1 MLDSE
6 SASSDLSDASSL
18 SSDNSSGSEADIPK
32 PPHPSSSSS
41 FSSSFASSQPPTR
54 TKLGLSKP
62 SASSASD
69 SASQSSADEDSSDL
83 DDDGNGGQGK
93 RPPRHILANKQY
105 PTTTPKVRKSKN
117 TAAKQSSNAPISLSA
132 SQPVYSHQEI
142 TEGTLAHSL
151 SAASRPHQQPHA
163 AAPARGRGRG
173 RGRVPLAGHGSR
185 KYGGSGPTVID
196 FTSSSPPPEGHDQ
209 SITQRMK
216 ASTPTLPPSHTSALA
231 AQQPQPVGF
240 DREKKELSADRPK
253 PASKKAAGGANSKE
267 KKPGARKVGRPKSVS
282 KDVYCICRGPYDGIE
297 FMIACDRCEEWFHGR
312 CIGMKP
318 QEAKKSNHY
327 YCETCQRIRKMLGVA
342 TEEPPKAVKAK
353 DPNRKSSDKRGRKKR
368 PPVDPAIPEHQQ
380 QPSSSA
386 PGSAYSLYTDPV
398 DFAVDQSSAG
408 GAVLTDQHSTVAFER
423 TQIPP
428 LSLGAQSALESNSV
442 SLPRGLDIQQGRES
456 IPLARYEASSN
467 TTLASVAS
475 TASISA
481 PQDRP
486 IPSIRSAPMMTE
498 DDEDEEVCPVCDFQ
512 CTCNTNADSA
522 TEAAVLTVTAAAPS
536 GDDQHTYSAIKVP
549 FQPNIASR
557 AGSAD
562 PGHAGHHPSAEDSTS
577 AVVDD
582 IHVKDSTSEDD
593 SFRTSHKNPMSTPT
607 SQRRPSILRRSGKGI
622 GKAPYLLQTTKRNE
636 ALQRR
641 GKSLKGGKAALHL
654 YQQSIQSSG
663 SEMSDIYSEDGGD
676 LETKGPGRDH
686 YSRMAP
692 DGSAPT
698 QRLHARYAS
707 DSDDEREEEGDD
719 ILSLSSSSTLSD
731 FEEDESTDRGEAQSD
746 RTRWTDQRATSYS
759 DSSTRPAAGKRWSQS
774 HVVLTAA
781 SIRQHQ
787 ESSLPPD
794 ERTRASAEGPA
805 VVKKRGPGRPRKHK
819 DPLVVSLQ
827 DEEALYTPA
836 VIASRKAAAVAQ
848 PLKRGPKKEAQ
859 APVKSMSRPEFPFIA
874 YDPDV
879 AEDVAALHAIES
891 DNEDSGV
898 VSGPPSTIA
907 NRLADLSDDDDIFG
921 DGDLSDELSGDLSD
935 IPSEDLDDLSD
946 DGLDFSSSDEEDD
959 TSSSSGPREF
969 HYSELEEQDESLVDS
984 DSSINSI
991 TSNSSDSTDS
1001 ASDSEVEVFLRDL
1014 TDPDEEQY
1022 EYEHEGSEDL
1032 IDDEELLRLE
1042 EQERLFL
1049 AKAHGL
1055 HDVFSEEDSDP
1066 GRNPFESSDDEDN
1079 GYDQAPDED
1088 EYGYPDEFYDDEY
1101 YEDDYEDMDDMEIL
1115 EQLTG
1120 VQSDMQALMMIPPEQ
1135 QEQLLLLQHYAEI
1148 HRQQQE
1154 QQLQDGQVRQGEM
1167 LHIQNS
1173 STDHFQRHAEHGSPV
1188 SELLSSDLLPQ
1199 FDVHVPDLDAV
1210 SEQLAASLAS
1220 SLASSMAESMSG
1232 QNQDASLF
1240 SAQSATED
1248 SLSINLQDH
1257 SSTQQVA
1264 ALKNHGDLDEAHS
1277 SVSSGSTPSISTD
1290 SSALTWAAP
1299 TSMTPTTPTTPNTLN
1314 IIPTPANTP
1323 SPPERAVGE
1332 SPSSTST
1339 AASTLPPQHTPSI
1352 STKAPK
1358 SVSYQKGQSSAG
1370 KVQTLPNSASYKPLS
1385 SIVAVPTIGGRPVQP
1400 ILPKLAPGE
1409 SLSGLSPFAKAH
1421 AAETQFALLNQ
1432 TRLQHGGPSVF
1443 KEAAQRA
1450 LGGVAHNTTP
1460 VPEDP
1465 ASGDTTDDASPN
1477 MHSSE
1482 FKKRKGDDA
1491 KGKETVVGQGK
1502 RRRLSTVGTKSVTK
1516 NSAVSLSQGTPM
1528 DPAHLIGSLA
1538 SSTYSPASTSTSMAS
1553 MSSLST
1559 GESSGSSSLAGFDFL
1574 KVSMP
1579 FIDPAA
1585 RIIAPTAAKHQRHRK
1600 SSLKGKELKQSD
1612 SGVLPMDD
1620 LLDTSALYGRSSSR
1634 SPSPDRVMAG
1644 AGDGDSEMSQSIL
1657 KDLNRWERVPI
1668 GTFRKSRRPSSSYVG
1683 LQSALKFGNVSMPAT
1698 LLADHQQQ
1706 QQLLPQES
1714 QRPQRRTLGVR
1725 RHRTSSNAAD
1735 FMSSLQRKEAIMQ
1748 DRLLKSKH
1756 HQYRQRATSISQPST
1771 GAHVGMLLE
1780 GFSSQDGRH
1789 SHGSGSLH
1797 RTQSSFGSLER
1808 PLVPGTNPM
1817 RRRKRAGSSA
1827 ADILGTGHRAPGRQP
1842 SINQQLST
1850 PSSDLNMDLHTGL
1863 GIGLGELASNGISS
1877 SKDGHSSQ
1885 GTGRANGLEDLMT
1898 DSNQLPSSAC
1908 PTPLHSPLFSAT
1920 SASGRVHH
1928 HNSGEAIIT
1937 QSSKNSL
1944 GDDDVPRGEDA
1955 IVSHLELDI
1964 GKEMDGFHE
1973 RLMAKI
1979 KADSEEP

>member
-1 MLDSE
+1 
-6 SASSDLSDASSL
+6 
-18 SSDNSSGSEADIPK
+18 
-32 PPHPSSSSS
+32 
-41 FSSSFASSQPPTR
+41 
-54 TKLGLSKP
+54 
-62 SASSASD
+62 
-69 SASQSSADEDSSDL
+69 
-83 DDDGNGGQGK
+83 
-93 RPPRHILANKQY
+93 
-105 PTTTPKVRKSKN
+105 
-117 TAAKQSSNAPISLSA
+117 
-132 SQPVYSHQEI
+132 
-142 TEGTLAHSL
+142 
-151 SAASRPHQQPHA
+151 
-163 AAPARGRGRG
+163 
-173 RGRVPLAGHGSR
+173 
-185 KYGGSGPTVID
+185 
-196 FTSSSPPPEGHDQ
+196 
-209 SITQRMK
+209 MK
-216 ASTPTLPPSHTSALA
+216 ASTPTPSPSHINALA
-231 AQQPQPVGF
+231 TQQLQPVSL
-240 DREKKELSADRPK
+240 DRDKEPSVDRPK
-253 PASKKAAGGANSKE
+253 ATPKKVAGGTSSKE
-267 KKPGARKVGRPKSVS
+267 KKAGARKVGRPKSVS

-342 TEEPPKAVKAK
+342 AEEPSKPVKTK

-368 PPVDPAIPEHQQ
+368 PAVDPALDDHLL
-380 QPSSSA
+380 QPFSSA
-386 PGSAYSLYTDPV
+386 LGSAQSLHTNPMHY
-398 DFAVDQSSAG
+398 ALDQSLAG
-408 GAVLTDQHSTVAFER
+408 GAVLSNQHPTLMAAER
-423 TQIPP
+423 SQIAPI
-428 LSLGAQSALESNSV
+428 SLQMPAAVESSSVSAL
-442 SLPRGLDIQQGRES
+442 RGVDVQQGRES
-456 IPLARYEASSN
+456 IPPARYDASPN
-467 TTLASVAS
+467 IPS
-475 TASISA
+475 TPVSGGVNASA
-481 PQDRP
+481 PQARP
-486 IPSIRSAPMMTE
+486 TPPIRSAPMTAD

-512 CTCNTNADSA
+512 CTCNTNADSG

-536 GDDQHTYSAIKVP
+536 GDDEHTYSAIKVP
-549 FQPNIASR
+549 FQPSIPS
-557 AGSAD
+557 GTGFAD
-562 PGHAGHHPSAEDSTS
+562 SGHERHDSFIEDSTTS
-577 AVVDD
+577 AVVDTT
-582 IHVKDSTSEDD
+582 IVKGNISEDD

-622 GKAPYLLQTTKRNE
+622 GKAPYLLQISKRDE
-636 ALQRR
+636 ILHRR

-676 LETKGPGRDH
+676 LEMRGRGRDH
-686 YSRMAP
+686 CSRMAL
-692 DGSAPT
+692 DSSGST
-698 QRLHARYAS
+698 QRPRARYAS

-719 ILSLSSSSTLSD
+719 ILSLSSSGTLSD
-731 FEEDESTDRGEAQSD
+731 FEEDESTDRGEAQAD
-746 RTRWTDQRATSYS
+746 RTRWKGQKATSHS
-759 DSSTRPAAGKRWSQS
+759 DSSSRPVAGKRWSQP

-781 SIRQHQ
+781 SIRQHH

-794 ERTRASAEGPA
+794 ARIRAAAEGPI
-805 VVKKRGPGRPRKHK
+805 VIKKRGPGRPRKHK
-819 DPLVVSLQ
+819 DPLLISPQ

-836 VIASRKAAAVAQ
+836 IIASRKAAVAAQ
-848 PLKRGPKKEAQ
+848 PLKRGTKKDVQ
-859 APVKSMSRPEFPFIA
+859 APIKGLTRPDFPFIA

-879 AEDVAALHAIES
+879 AEDVAALHAIEN

-898 VSGPPSTIA
+898 ISGPTSTNA
-907 NRLADLSDDDDIFG
+907 NRLLDLSDSDDIFG

-959 TSSSSGPREF
+959 TSTSSGPREF

-1001 ASDSEVEVFLRDL
+1001 ASDSEVEVFLRDV
-1014 TDPDEEQY
+1014 TDPDEEHY

-1066 GRNPFESSDDEDN
+1066 GRNPFESSDDEDD
-1079 GYDQAPDED
+1079 GYDLAPDED
-1088 EYGYPDEFYDDEY
+1088 EYGHPEEFYDDEY
-1101 YEDDYEDMDDMEIL
+1101 YEDDYEEMDDMEIL

-1154 QQLQDGQVRQGEM
+1154 QQLSGVQLHQGEM
-1167 LHIQNS
+1167 LHLQDS
-1173 STDHFQRHAEHGSPV
+1173 SAEAFQRHAEHGSPV
-1188 SELLSSDLLPQ
+1188 SDLLSSHLLPQ

-1232 QNQDASLF
+1232 QNQDTSLF
-1240 SAQSATED
+1240 TTQSTTED
-1248 SLSINLQDH
+1248 GLSITLQIQ
-1257 SSTQQVA
+1257 SPTEQVV
-1264 ALKNHGDLDEAHS
+1264 ALKSPGDPAETHS
-1277 SVSSGSTPSISTD
+1277 SVSSGSTPSITTD
-1290 SSALTWAAP
+1290 TSVLTWT
-1299 TSMTPTTPTTPNTLN
+1299 TSAPTTPNTLA

-1323 SPPERAVGE
+1323 SPPERVVGE
-1332 SPSSTST
+1332 SLSSASAT
-1339 AASTLPPQHTPSI
+1339 ASTQLPQHTPSL

-1358 SVSYQKGQSSAG
+1358 LATFQKGQSSTG
-1370 KVQTLPNSASYKPLS
+1370 KVQTLHNSASYKPLS

-1409 SLSGLSPFAKAH
+1409 SMSGLSPFAKAH

-1450 LGGVAHNTTP
+1450 LGGNSTTTI
-1460 VPEDP
+1460 PEDP

-1482 FKKRKGDDA
+1482 FKKRKGDDV
-1491 KGKETVVGQGK
+1491 KVKEQTAVGQGK
-1502 RRRLSTVGTKSVTK
+1502 RRRLSTVGTKGAAK
-1516 NSAVSLSQGTPM
+1516 NSAAPLSQGSPM
-1528 DPAHLIGSLA
+1528 DPTQIGTLA
-1538 SSTYSPASTSTSMAS
+1538 TSTYSPASTSAS
-1553 MSSLST
+1553 VACMSSFST
-1559 GESSGSSSLAGFDFL
+1559 GESSASTSMAGFDFSS
-1574 KVSMP
+1574 VSMP

-1585 RIIAPTAAKHQRHRK
+1585 RIITPTVSKHPRHRK

-1634 SPSPDRVMAG
+1634 SPSPERAG
-1644 AGDGDSEMSQSIL
+1644 ADAGDGDNEMSQSML

-1706 QQLLPQES
+1706 QQLLLQES
-1714 QRPQRRTLGVR
+1714 HRPPKRTLGVR
-1725 RHRTSSNAAD
+1725 RHRTSSNASD
-1735 FMSSLQRKEAIMQ
+1735 FMSGLQRKEAIMQ
-1748 DRLLKSKH
+1748 DRLLKNRQ
-1756 HQYRQRATSISQPST
+1756 HQFRQRATSVSQSSS
-1771 GAHVGMLLE
+1771 GARVGMLLE
-1780 GFSSQDGRH
+1780 GFGSQDGH
-1789 SHGSGSLH
+1789 HAHGSGSLH
-1797 RTQSSFGSLER
+1797 RTQSSFGTLDI
-1808 PLVPGTNPM
+1808 PLVLGTNPM
-1817 RRRKRAGSSA
+1817 RRRKRAVSST
-1827 ADILGTGHRAPGRQP
+1827 ADVLRVGHRANGHRPP
-1842 SINQQLST
+1842 SMSQQLST
-1850 PSSDLNMDLHTGL
+1850 VPSDLNMDLHTGL
-1863 GIGLGELASNGISS
+1863 GIGLGELASNGITS
-1877 SKDGHSSQ
+1877 SKNGHGSE
-1885 GTGRANGLEDLMT
+1885 GTGRAAGLEDLMT

-1928 HNSGEAIIT
+1928 HGSGEAVIT
-1937 QSSKNSL
+1937 ENQSSKGSL
-1944 GDDDVPRGEDA
+1944 GDDDGPRGDDA

-1979 KADSEEP
+1979 KADSEDS

>member
-18 SSDNSSGSEADIPK
+18 SSDNSSGSEADIQRAPRLSASSLL
-32 PPHPSSSSS
+32 PPSSSSS
-41 FSSSFASSQPPTR
+41 STSFPSSQQPSR
-54 TKLGLSKP
+54 IKLGLSRTA
-62 SASSASD
+62 ASSASD
-69 SASQSSADEDSSDL
+69 SASQSSADEDSSDQ

-93 RPPRHILANKQY
+93 RPPRHILASKKQY
-105 PTTTPKVRKSKN
+105 PTTTTTPKARKPKN
-117 TAAKQSSNAPISLSA
+117 AAAKQGHNAPISLSA
-132 SQPVYSHQEI
+132 SQPVYSHLEI
-142 TEGTLAHSL
+142 TEGTLAHPL

-163 AAPARGRGRG
+163 PAGGRGRGRG
-173 RGRVPLAGHGSR
+173 RGRGPLAGHGSR

-196 FTSSSPPPEGHDQ
+196 FTSSSPPPEGNDHTL
-209 SITQRMK
+209 TQQVE
-216 ASTPTLPPSHTSALA
+216 ATTPIPSSSHTHASAT
-231 AQQPQPVGF
+231 QQLQPVTL
-240 DREKKELSADRPK
+240 DREKKGLSADRPK
-253 PASKKAAGGANSKE
+253 PSSKKAAAGAGSKE

-342 TEEPPKAVKAK
+342 TEEPPKPAKAK
-353 DPNRKSSDKRGRKKR
+353 DSSRKSSDKRGRKKK
-368 PPVDPAIPEHQQ
+368 PVADPVAEDHLLQH
-380 QPSSSA
+380 PSSA
-386 PGSAYSLYTDPV
+386 LGSAYSLHTDPV
-398 DFAVDQSSAG
+398 HSAHDQSSAG
-408 GAVLTDQHSTVAFER
+408 GAVPANQHPPVAAEP
-423 TQIPP
+423 TPISVISSGMQT
-428 LSLGAQSALESNSV
+428 ALESNSMAV
-442 SLPRGLDIQQGRES
+442 QRGLDVQQCRES
-456 IPLARYEASSN
+456 IPPARYEASS
-467 TTLASVAS
+467 
-475 TASISA
+475 SILSPPVTSAVNASA
-481 PQDRP
+481 PQARP
-486 IPSIRSAPMMTE
+486 ISSIRSAPLMADE
-498 DDEDEEVCPVCDFQ
+498 DEDEEVCPVCDFQ
-512 CTCNTNADSA
+512 CTCNTNADSGM
-522 TEAAVLTVTAAAPS
+522 EAAVLTVTAAAPS
-536 GDDQHTYSAIKVP
+536 GDDVHTYSAIKVP
-549 FQPNIASR
+549 FQPNIVSGTDLANSGSTNAV
-557 AGSAD
+557 AGN
-562 PGHAGHHPSAEDSTS
+562 PNVEGN
-577 AVVDD
+577 
-582 IHVKDSTSEDD
+582 TSEDD
-593 SFRTSHKNPMSTPT
+593 SFRTSHKNPMSTPS
-607 SQRRPSILRRSGKGI
+607 SQRRPSILRKSGKGM
-622 GKAPYLLQTTKRNE
+622 GKAPYLLQSSKRNE
-636 ALQRR
+636 SLQRR

-654 YQQSIQSSG
+654 YQQSIQSSA

-676 LETKGPGRDH
+676 LGDGGQGRDH

-692 DGSAPT
+692 DSSGMT
-698 QRLHARYAS
+698 QRPRARYAS
-707 DSDDEREEEGDD
+707 DSDDEHEEEGDD

-746 RTRWTDQRATSYS
+746 RTRWTDQRATSHS
-759 DSSTRPAAGKRWSQS
+759 DSSSRPAAGKRWSQP
-774 HVVLTAA
+774 HIILTAA

-794 ERTRASAEGPA
+794 EHIRATMEGSL

-819 DPLVVSLQ
+819 DPLVKSLQ

-836 VIASRKAAAVAQ
+836 VIASRKAAVAAQ
-848 PLKRGPKKEAQ
+848 PLKRGSKKDAQ
-859 APVKSMSRPEFPFIA
+859 VPVKSMSRSEFPFIA

-891 DNEDSGV
+891 DNEGSGV
-898 VSGPPSTIA
+898 VSGPPSTNA
-907 NRLADLSDDDDIFG
+907 NRLIDLSDDNDDILG

-959 TSSSSGPREF
+959 TSTSSGPREF

-1001 ASDSEVEVFLRDL
+1001 ASDSEIEVFLRDV

-1066 GRNPFESSDDEDN
+1066 GRNPFESSEDEDD
-1079 GYDQAPDED
+1079 GYDLAPDED

-1101 YEDDYEDMDDMEIL
+1101 YEDDYEDMDDVEIL

-1120 VQSDMQALMMIPPEQ
+1120 VQADMQALMMIPPEQ

-1154 QQLQDGQVRQGEM
+1154 QQLSGDQLHQGEM
-1167 LHIQNS
+1167 LQIQDS
-1173 STDHFQRHAEHGSPV
+1173 STEHFQRHAEHGSPV
-1188 SELLSSDLLPQ
+1188 SDLLSSDLLPQ
-1199 FDVHVPDLDAV
+1199 FDMHVPDLDAV

-1240 SAQSATED
+1240 ATQSTTED
-1248 SLSINLQDH
+1248 GLSVNFQDH
-1257 SSTQQVA
+1257 STTQQVVDF
-1264 ALKNHGDLDEAHS
+1264 KSSDDLDEARS
-1277 SVSSGSTPSISTD
+1277 STVTSGSTLITTTETPV
-1290 SSALTWAAP
+1290 LNWA
-1299 TSMTPTTPTTPNTLN
+1299 TSVPTTPNTLA

-1323 SPPERAVGE
+1323 SPPENAAEE
-1332 SPSSTST
+1332 SPSNVPT
-1339 AASTLPPQHTPSI
+1339 AASTLQPQLTPSL
-1352 STKAPK
+1352 SAKAPK
-1358 SVSYQKGQSSAG
+1358 LATYQKGQISTG
-1370 KVQTLPNSASYKPLS
+1370 KGQTLPNSASYKPLS

-1421 AAETQFALLNQ
+1421 AAETQLALLNQ
-1432 TRLQHGGPSVF
+1432 TRLQHGAPNVF

-1450 LGGVAHNTTP
+1450 LGGIASNTTP

-1491 KGKETVVGQGK
+1491 KAKEQVGLGQGK
-1502 RRRLSTVGTKSVTK
+1502 RRRLSTVGSKGVAKSST
-1516 NSAVSLSQGTPM
+1516 VSLSQGTPL
-1528 DPAHLIGSLA
+1528 DPAHLIGSL
-1538 SSTYSPASTSTSMAS
+1538 SSPSPASTSAS
-1553 MSSLST
+1553 VGSISSFGT
-1559 GESSGSSSLAGFDFL
+1559 GESSGSSSLAGFDFS
-1574 KVSMP
+1574 KVNMP
-1579 FIDPAA
+1579 FVDPTA
-1585 RIIAPTAAKHQRHRK
+1585 RIITPNAAKHQRHRK
-1600 SSLKGKELKQSD
+1600 SSLKGKEPKQSD

-1634 SPSPDRVMAG
+1634 SPSPDRTGAD
-1644 AGDGDSEMSQSIL
+1644 AGDADSEMSQSIL

-1706 QQLLPQES
+1706 QQLLHQES
-1714 QRPQRRTLGVR
+1714 HRPQKRILGVR
-1725 RHRTSSNAAD
+1725 RHRTSSNAFD
-1735 FMSSLQRKEAIMQ
+1735 FMLGFQRKEAIMQ
-1748 DRLLKSKH
+1748 DRLLKGRQP
-1756 HQYRQRATSISQPST
+1756 QYRQRATSVSQPSP
-1771 GAHVGMLLE
+1771 GALLD
-1780 GFSSQDGRH
+1780 GFGSQDRHH

-1797 RTQSSFGSLER
+1797 RTQSNFGSLDR
-1808 PLVPGTNPM
+1808 PLVPGTNLM
-1817 RRRKRAGSSA
+1817 RRRKRAGSSTA
-1827 ADILGTGHRAPGRQP
+1827 NVLGAGHRTSGHRS
-1842 SINQQLST
+1842 SISQQLST
-1850 PSSDLNMDLHTGL
+1850 VPSSDLNMDLHTGL
-1863 GIGLGELASNGISS
+1863 GIGLGELASNGIAS
-1877 SKDGHSSQ
+1877 SKSRHGSEGAGR
-1885 GTGRANGLEDLMT
+1885 GTGLEDLMT

-1908 PTPLHSPLFSAT
+1908 PSPLHSPLFSAT
-1920 SASGRVHH
+1920 STSGGVHH
-1928 HNSGEAIIT
+1928 HGSGEAVIIAS
-1937 QSSKNSL
+1937 QSSKGSM
-1944 GDDDVPRGEDA
+1944 GDDDVSRGDDA

-1973 RLMAKI
+1973 RLMAKS
-1979 KADSEEP
+1979 KANSEEP

>member
-18 SSDNSSGSEADIPK
+18 SSDNSS
-32 PPHPSSSSS
+32 
-41 FSSSFASSQPPTR
+41 
-54 TKLGLSKP
+54 
-62 SASSASD
+62 
-69 SASQSSADEDSSDL
+69 SASQSSADEDSSDQ

-93 RPPRHILANKQY
+93 RPPQHILASKQY
-105 PTTTPKVRKSKN
+105 PTARPKARKPKN
-117 TAAKQSSNAPISLSA
+117 HAAKPSSNAPISLSA

-142 TEGTLAHSL
+142 TEGTLDHPL

-163 AAPARGRGRG
+163 PAAARGRGRG
-173 RGRVPLAGHGSR
+173 RSRGSLAGHGSR

-196 FTSSSPPPEGHDQ
+196 FTSSSPPPEGHDH
-209 SITQRMK
+209 SLTQWIK
-216 ASTPTLPPSHTSALA
+216 ATTPTPSSSHVNAPAT
-231 AQQPQPVGF
+231 QQLQPVSL
-240 DREKKELSADRPK
+240 DREKKELLADRPK
-253 PASKKAAGGANSKE
+253 PTSKKAAGGTSAKE

-342 TEEPPKAVKAK
+342 SEDPPKPVKAK
-353 DPNRKSSDKRGRKKR
+353 DPSRKSGDKRGRKKR
-368 PPVDPAIPEHQQ
+368 SAVDPVTHDHLL
-380 QPSSSA
+380 QPASSA
-386 PGSAYSLYTDPV
+386 LGSAYSHHTDPV
-398 DFAVDQSSAG
+398 YLALDQSSAG
-408 GAVLTDQHSTVAFER
+408 GAASTPQHSTVAFER
-423 TQIPP
+423 TEIAPVSPGMQV
-428 LSLGAQSALESNSV
+428 AVESSSV
-442 SLPRGLDIQQGRES
+442 SAQRGLDVQQGRDS
-456 IPLARYEASSN
+456 IPPARYEPSPHMPSP
-467 TTLASVAS
+467 SVTGGVIA
-475 TASISA
+475 SA
-481 PQDRP
+481 PQARP

-512 CTCNTNADSA
+512 CTCNINADS
-522 TEAAVLTVTAAAPS
+522 TVEAAVLTITAAAPS
-536 GDDQHTYSAIKVP
+536 GDDEHTYSAIKVP
-549 FQPNIASR
+549 FQPNVVSG

-562 PGHAGHHPSAEDSTS
+562 PGLDEYHPSIEGSTS
-577 AVVDD
+577 TVVDTTN
-582 IHVKDSTSEDD
+582 VKGTTSEDD
-593 SFRTSHKNPMSTPT
+593 SFRTSHKNPMTTPT

-622 GKAPYLLQTTKRNE
+622 GKAPYLLQTSKRHE

-676 LETKGPGRDH
+676 LENRGRGRDH

-692 DGSAPT
+692 ESSGSIQGP
-698 QRLHARYAS
+698 RARYAS
-707 DSDDEREEEGDD
+707 DSDDEREEEGED

-731 FEEDESTDRGEAQSD
+731 FEEDESTDRGEVKSD
-746 RTRWTDQRATSYS
+746 RTRWTDQRGTLHS
-759 DSSTRPAAGKRWSQS
+759 DASSRPAAGKRWSQP
-774 HVVLTAA
+774 HVILTAA

-794 ERTRASAEGPA
+794 ERIKTAAEGPV

-819 DPLVVSLQ
+819 DPLVVSLK

-836 VIASRKAAAVAQ
+836 VIASRKAAVTAQ
-848 PLKRGPKKEAQ
+848 PLKRGPKKDAQ

-891 DNEDSGV
+891 DDEDGGV
-898 VSGPPSTIA
+898 VSGPPST
-907 NRLADLSDDDDIFG
+907 NVHRLVDLSDDDDDDIFG

-946 DGLDFSSSDEEDD
+946 DGLHFSSSDEEDD
-959 TSSSSGPREF
+959 TSTSSGPREF

-984 DSSINSI
+984 DSSINSL
-991 TSNSSDSTDS
+991 TS
-1001 ASDSEVEVFLRDL
+1001 SEE
-1014 TDPDEEQY
+1014 
-1022 EYEHEGSEDL
+1022 L

-1066 GRNPFESSDDEDN
+1066 GRNPFESSDDEDD
-1079 GYDQAPDED
+1079 GYDLAPDED

-1101 YEDDYEDMDDMEIL
+1101 YEDDYEDLDDMEIL

-1154 QQLQDGQVRQGEM
+1154 QLLPDDQMHQGEM

-1173 STDHFQRHAEHGSPV
+1173 STEHFQRHAEHGSPV
-1188 SELLSSDLLPQ
+1188 ADLLSSDLLPQ

-1232 QNQDASLF
+1232 QSQDASLF
-1240 SAQSATED
+1240 TTQSTTED
-1248 SLSINLQDH
+1248 GLSINLQDH
-1257 SSTQQVA
+1257 STPQQIA
-1264 ALKNHGDLDEAHS
+1264 GLKNPGDLDDTHS
-1277 SVSSGSTPSISTD
+1277 GVSSGSTPSTTADTSV
-1290 SSALTWAAP
+1290 LTWVSPA
-1299 TSMTPTTPTTPNTLN
+1299 PTTPNTLA

-1339 AASTLPPQHTPSI
+1339 AASTLQPQHASSL

-1358 SVSYQKGQSSAG
+1358 LATFQKSQISTG
-1370 KVQTLPNSASYKPLS
+1370 KAQTLPNSASYKPLS
-1385 SIVAVPTIGGRPVQP
+1385 SIAAVPTIGGRPVQP

-1421 AAETQFALLNQ
+1421 AAETQFALLSQ
-1432 TRLQHGGPSVF
+1432 TRLQHGAPSVF

-1450 LGGVAHNTTP
+1450 LGGAANNTTP

-1491 KGKETVVGQGK
+1491 KVKETVVGQGK
-1502 RRRLSTVGTKSVTK
+1502 RRRLSTVGTKGVTK
-1516 NSAVSLSQGTPM
+1516 NTAVSLSQGTPM

-1538 SSTYSPASTSTSMAS
+1538 SSTYSPASTSTSAAS
-1553 MSSLST
+1553 MSSFST
-1559 GESSGSSSLAGFDFL
+1559 GESSGASTLAGFDFS
-1574 KVSMP
+1574 KVSMS
-1579 FIDPAA
+1579 FVDPAA
-1585 RIIAPTAAKHQRHRK
+1585 RIIPPTVAKHQRHRK
-1600 SSLKGKELKQSD
+1600 SNIKGKELKQSD

-1634 SPSPDRVMAG
+1634 SPSPDRAG
-1644 AGDGDSEMSQSIL
+1644 AGTGDVDSEMSQSIL

-1683 LQSALKFGNVSMPAT
+1683 LQSALKFGNVSMPAAT

-1706 QQLLPQES
+1706 QQLLLQES
-1714 QRPQRRTLGVR
+1714 SRPHKRTLGVR
-1725 RHRTSSNAAD
+1725 RHRTSSNAAE
-1735 FMSSLQRKEAIMQ
+1735 FMLGLQRKEAIMQ
-1748 DRLLKSKH
+1748 DRLLKSRQH
-1756 HQYRQRATSISQPST
+1756 RQRATSVSQAPS
-1771 GAHVGMLLE
+1771 GAHVEMLLE
-1780 GFSSQDGRH
+1780 GLGNSDGRH

-1797 RTQSSFGSLER
+1797 RTQSSFGSLDR
-1808 PLVPGTNPM
+1808 PLVSGTNPM
-1817 RRRKRAGSSA
+1817 RRRKRARSST
-1827 ADILGTGHRAPGRQP
+1827 ADVLGAGHRASGNRP
-1842 SINQQLST
+1842 SVSQQLST
-1850 PSSDLNMDLHTGL
+1850 VPSSDLHMDLHTGL
-1863 GIGLGELASNGISS
+1863 GIDLGELASNGMAS
-1877 SKDGHSSQ
+1877 SKNGHGSEGS
-1885 GTGRANGLEDLMT
+1885 GRATGLEDLMT

-1920 SASGRVHH
+1920 SARGGVHH
-1928 HNSGEAIIT
+1928 HGSGEAVIT
-1937 QSSKNSL
+1937 ESQSSKGTL
-1944 GDDDVPRGEDA
+1944 GDDDGPRGDDA

>member
-1 MLDSE
+1 MLDSV

-18 SSDNSSGSEADIPK
+18 SSDNSSGSEADIKKAPHLPPK
-32 PPHPSSSSS
+32 SSSSS
-41 FSSSFASSQPPTR
+41 FSSSQPPAR
-54 TKLGLSKP
+54 TKPVQVKS
-62 SASSASD
+62 SSFSASD
-69 SASQSSADEDSSDL
+69 SASHSSDQ

-93 RPPRHILANKQY
+93 RPPQHILASKQY
-105 PTTTPKVRKSKN
+105 PITTPKARKPKN
-117 TAAKQSSNAPISLSA
+117 SAAKQSTNAPISLSA

-142 TEGTLAHSL
+142 MQGTLAHSH
-151 SAASRPHQQPHA
+151 SASSRPHQQPHA
-163 AAPARGRGRG
+163 PTAARGRGRG

-196 FTSSSPPPEGHDQ
+196 FTSSSPPPEGHDHGIIQRTKATAPTHLPSQIDVHATEQLQ
-209 SITQRMK
+209 SV
-216 ASTPTLPPSHTSALA
+216 SL
-231 AQQPQPVGF
+231 
-240 DREKKELSADRPK
+240 DREKKGSSADRPK
-253 PASKKAAGGANSKE
+253 PASKKAAGGTSAKE

-342 TEEPPKAVKAK
+342 TEEPPRPAK
-353 DPNRKSSDKRGRKKR
+353 SKDHSKKSSDKRGRKKKLA
-368 PPVDPAIPEHQQ
+368 VDPVIHEQLLQA
-380 QPSSSA
+380 PSSALESA
-386 PGSAYSLYTDPV
+386 HSLHTDSAHFSL
-398 DFAVDQSSAG
+398 DQSSAG
-408 GAVLTDQHSTVAFER
+408 GAVYTNQHSTMALER
-423 TQIPP
+423 TQSP
-428 LSLGAQSALESNSV
+428 SVSAGMQSAFESNNMAV
-442 SLPRGLDIQQGRES
+442 QKGLDLQQGRES
-456 IPLARYEASSN
+456 IPLPRYETPSNATSPPATTAVNVSS
-467 TTLASVAS
+467 LPA
-475 TASISA
+475 
-481 PQDRP
+481 RP
-486 IPSIRSAPMMTE
+486 IPSIRSAPMMAD

-512 CTCNTNADSA
+512 CTCNSNADDS
-522 TEAAVLTVTAAAPS
+522 TEAAVLTITAAAPS
-536 GDDQHTYSAIKVP
+536 GDDEHAYSAIKVP
-549 FQPNIASR
+549 FQPNIV
-557 AGSAD
+557 AGTDSAE
-562 PGHAGHHPSAEDSTS
+562 PGHDEHRPSAEDPTS
-577 AVVDD
+577 AVVDN
-582 IHVKDSTSEDD
+582 INVKGSTSEDD

-636 ALQRR
+636 VLQRR

-676 LETKGPGRDH
+676 LESMGQGRDR

-692 DGSAPT
+692 GSSGT
-698 QRLHARYAS
+698 LQRPRARYAS

-731 FEEDESTDRGEAQSD
+731 FEEDESTDREARSD
-746 RTRWTDQRATSYS
+746 RTRWTDQRATTSHS
-759 DSSTRPAAGKRWSQS
+759 DSNSKPAAGKRWSQP
-774 HVVLTAA
+774 HIVLTAA

-794 ERTRASAEGPA
+794 ERIRSAAEGPT

-836 VIASRKAAAVAQ
+836 VIASRKAAVPVQ
-848 PLKRGPKKEAQ
+848 PLKRGSKKDAQ
-859 APVKSMSRPEFPFIA
+859 TPVKSVSRPEFPFIA

-891 DNEDSGV
+891 DNENSGV
-898 VSGPPSTIA
+898 VSRPSSSNA
-907 NRLADLSDDDDIFG
+907 NGLVNLSDDDDDDDIFG

-959 TSSSSGPREF
+959 ASSSSGPREF

-1022 EYEHEGSEDL
+1022 EFEHEGSEEL

-1066 GRNPFESSDDEDN
+1066 GRNPFESSDDEDD
-1079 GYDQAPDED
+1079 GYDLAPEED

-1101 YEDDYEDMDDMEIL
+1101 YEDDYDDMDDMEIL

-1154 QQLQDGQVRQGEM
+1154 QQLPGDQGEM
-1167 LHIQNS
+1167 LHIQNT
-1173 STDHFQRHAEHGSPV
+1173 STDHFQRQAEHGSPV
-1188 SELLSSDLLPQ
+1188 CDLLSSDLLPQ

-1232 QNQDASLF
+1232 QNQDSSLF
-1240 SAQSATED
+1240 TTQSTTED
-1248 SLSINLQDH
+1248 GLSINLQDH
-1257 SSTQQVA
+1257 LTADQA
-1264 ALKNHGDLDEAHS
+1264 TALKNPGDLVEVHG
-1277 SVSSGSTPSISTD
+1277 SVSPDSTPST
-1290 SSALTWAAP
+1290 SADTSVLTWA
-1299 TSMTPTTPTTPNTLN
+1299 TPAPTTPNTPNTPNTLA

-1323 SPPERAVGE
+1323 SPSERAAGE
-1332 SPSSTST
+1332 SPSITSS
-1339 AASTLPPQHTPSI
+1339 APSTLQPQPTPSL
-1352 STKAPK
+1352 SAKAPK
-1358 SVSYQKGQSSAG
+1358 LATFQKGQSLTG

-1450 LGGVAHNTTP
+1450 LGGVSTNTATA
-1460 VPEDP
+1460 PEDP
-1465 ASGDTTDDASPN
+1465 TSGDTTDDASPN
-1477 MHSSE
+1477 MHSSA

-1491 KGKETVVGQGK
+1491 TVKETVVGQGK
-1502 RRRLSTVGTKSVTK
+1502 RRRLSTVGTKGVTK
-1516 NSAVSLSQGTPM
+1516 NSATSLSQGTPM
-1528 DPAHLIGSLA
+1528 DPAQLIGSLA
-1538 SSTYSPASTSTSMAS
+1538 STYSPASTATSVAS
-1553 MSSLST
+1553 MSSFST
-1559 GESSGSSSLAGFDFL
+1559 GESSGSSSLAGFDFS
-1574 KVSMP
+1574 KVNMP

-1585 RIIAPTAAKHQRHRK
+1585 RIITPTVPKHQRQRK

-1634 SPSPDRVMAG
+1634 SPSPDRVGAG
-1644 AGDGDSEMSQSIL
+1644 AGEGESEMSQSIM

-1714 QRPQRRTLGVR
+1714 HRPQKRTLGVR

-1735 FMSSLQRKEAIMQ
+1735 FMLGLQRKEAVMQ
-1748 DRLLKSKH
+1748 ERLLKNRQ
-1756 HQYRQRATSISQPST
+1756 HQHRQRATSVSHPSS
-1771 GAHVGMLLE
+1771 GAHGGMLLE
-1780 GFSSQDGRH
+1780 GFGSQGGRH

-1797 RTQSSFGSLER
+1797 RTHSSFGTLDR
-1808 PLVPGTNPM
+1808 PLVSGTNPM
-1817 RRRKRAGSSA
+1817 RRRKRAGSST
-1827 ADILGTGHRAPGRQP
+1827 ADVLGAGHRTSGHRP
-1842 SINQQLST
+1842 SIGQQLST
-1850 PSSDLNMDLHTGL
+1850 VPSSDLTMNLHTGL
-1863 GIGLGELASNGISS
+1863 GIGLGELASNGIAS
-1877 SKDGHSSQ
+1877 SKNGHGSE
-1885 GTGRANGLEDLMT
+1885 GTGRAAGLEDIMT
-1898 DSNQLPSSAC
+1898 DSNKLPSSAC

-1928 HNSGEAIIT
+1928 HGSGEAVMT
-1937 QSSKNSL
+1937 ASQSSKDTL